1 MQNQSQ
7 DSVKEDIWSE
17 IPELGFMG
25 PEEIKAWETYPLLK
39 ANEDGLRRAEQRM
52 KDIKE
57 WSPHQLLGRRWPIAC
72 VALEI
77 TQRCNLDCTL
87 CYLSERSEEV
97 KDIPLEEVYRR
108 IEMIHQHY
116 GDNTDVQVTGGDP
129 TLRKREELMLIIKR
143 IRSLN
148 MRPSLFTNG
157 IKCTRDL
164 IVEMVDNGLI
174 DIAFHV
180 DITQERKGY
189 TDEKSLNKVRLE
201 YINRARGL
209 PVSIFF
215 NTTVH
220 AENFNEIPDVVKFF
234 SEHTDVVRLASFQ
247 LQADTGRGVLRERE
261 FLINPDTVS
270 AQIEKGVG
278 TKLSFDVPLVGHP
291 KCNRYAMA
299 LEVNG
304 RMFDMFDEKEFVR
317 NVFVQTADQKF
328 DRRKPMKAVASLFG
342 GIAANPK
349 LGLQGVGW
357 LARKAWAAKTEL
369 VKSGGKA
376 RKLSFFI
383 HNFMDAQK
391 LDRDRCHGCVFMTMT
406 SEGPVSMCVH
416 NAKRDDFI
424 LKPFKVKTQD
434 GQKIWNPLTGQMGM
448 TEAEAAAA
456 KIRPAPP
463 KGRAKETAM
472 AQEET

>member
-1 MQNQSQ
+1 MAQSYDQNQSAE
-7 DSVKEDIWSE
+7 VTDIWSE
-17 IPELGFMG
+17 VPEMGYMG
-25 PEEIKAWETYPLLK
+25 PEEIKAWEPYPALRQ
-39 ANEDGLRRAEQRM
+39 NEQSLHRAEQRM

-108 IEMIHQHY
+108 IDMIHQHY

-129 TLRKREELMLIIKR
+129 TLRKREELMLIIRR

-164 IVEMVDNGLI
+164 IVEMIDAGLV

-180 DITQERKGY
+180 DTTQERKGY
-189 TDEKSLNKVRLE
+189 TDEKSLNKIRLD
-201 YINRARGL
+201 YIDRARGL

-220 AENFNEIPDVVKFF
+220 AGNFDEIPDVVKFF
-234 SEHTDVVRLASFQ
+234 SQHTDVVRLASFQ
-247 LQADTGRGVLRERE
+247 LQADTGRGVLRERK

-270 AQIEKGVG
+270 EQIEKGVG

-304 RMFDMFDEKEFVR
+304 RMFDMFDEKEFV
-317 NVFVQTADQKF
+317 
-328 DRRKPMKAVASLFG
+328 
-342 GIAANPK
+342 
-349 LGLQGVGW
+349 
-357 LARKAWAAKTEL
+357 
-369 VKSGGKA
+369 
-376 RKLSFFI
+376 
-383 HNFMDAQK
+383 
-391 LDRDRCHGCVFMTMT
+391 
-406 SEGPVSMCVH
+406 
-416 NAKRDDFI
+416 
-424 LKPFKVKTQD
+424 
-434 GQKIWNPLTGQMGM
+434 
-448 TEAEAAAA
+448 
-456 KIRPAPP
+456 
-463 KGRAKETAM
+463 
-472 AQEET
+472 